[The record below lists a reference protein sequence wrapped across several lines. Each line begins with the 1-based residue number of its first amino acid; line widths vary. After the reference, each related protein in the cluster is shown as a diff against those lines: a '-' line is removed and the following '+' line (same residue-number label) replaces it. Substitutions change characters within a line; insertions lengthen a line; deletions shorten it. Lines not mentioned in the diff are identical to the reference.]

1 MLELPPCAVEDG
13 GKGWEA
19 EQVLKAQRYGP
30 GTLRVGIR
38 TQGFRRIL
46 GSDHIA
52 GAEASW

>member
-13 GKGWEA
+13 GEGWETG
-19 EQVLKAQRYGP
+19 QVPKAQWYGP
-30 GTLRVGIR
+30 GRARIGIQTQSLRRV
-38 TQGFRRIL
+38 F